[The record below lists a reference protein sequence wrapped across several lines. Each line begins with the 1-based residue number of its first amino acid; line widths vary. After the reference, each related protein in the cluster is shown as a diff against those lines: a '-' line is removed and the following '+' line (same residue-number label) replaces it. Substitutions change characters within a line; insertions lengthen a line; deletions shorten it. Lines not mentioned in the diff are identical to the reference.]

1 MKGEIFMIKVT
12 VTINYRGK
20 NYITNVLANK
30 DTGEDTIKQ
39 LAFEQV
45 RKQWSR

>member
-1 MKGEIFMIKVT
+1 MTMIKVT

-20 NYITNVLANK
+20 NYVTNVLTDK
-30 DTGEDTIKQ
+30 ETGEETIKQ
-39 LAFEQV
+39 MAFEQV

>member
-1 MKGEIFMIKVT
+1 MIKVT

-20 NYITNVLANK
+20 NYITNVLTDK
-30 DTGEDTIKQ
+30 DTGEDTIRE
-39 LAFEQV
+39 LALEQV

>member
-1 MKGEIFMIKVT
+1 MIKVT

-20 NYITNVLANK
+20 NYVTNVLTDK
-30 DTGEDTIKQ
+30 DTGEDTIKE
-39 LAFEQV
+39 LALEQV